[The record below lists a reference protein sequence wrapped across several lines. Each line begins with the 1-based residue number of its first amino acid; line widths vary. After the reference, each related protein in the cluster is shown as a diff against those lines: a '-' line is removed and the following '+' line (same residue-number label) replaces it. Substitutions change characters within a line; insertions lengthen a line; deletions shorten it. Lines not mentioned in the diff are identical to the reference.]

1 MAALGM
7 ALACLA
13 VKEVLVIVVYV
24 KLYPGVI
31 TLM

>member
-1 MAALGM
+1 MDALGI

-13 VKEVLVIVVYV
+13 VQEVLVIVVYV
-24 KLYPGVI
+24 KMYPGVI